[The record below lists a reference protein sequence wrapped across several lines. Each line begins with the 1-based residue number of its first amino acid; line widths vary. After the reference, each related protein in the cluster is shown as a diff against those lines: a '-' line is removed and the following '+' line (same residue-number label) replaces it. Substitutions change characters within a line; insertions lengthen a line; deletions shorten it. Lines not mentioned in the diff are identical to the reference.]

1 MVTEVS
7 PVSTTVYLPPVTT
20 RCLRRA
26 YKVGI
31 LPREQESGGEK
42 HMPGSGL
49 ESKEKEMQCVQVK
62 SSRDLSQYR
71 NTEHQ

>member
-1 MVTEVS
+1 MLSTHSKFMVTEVS

-42 HMPGSGL
+42 HMPGSGFGMCFGGGSANKVL
-49 ESKEKEMQCVQVK
+49 
-62 SSRDLSQYR
+62 
-71 NTEHQ
+71 HQLP